1 MSEDQKKLTLKQRKW
16 LKLYIELGN
25 ASEAAWQ
32 VYDCKDRES
41 AAQIGWENI
50 RKLDVAEL
58 MEESGL
64 TDKYLND
71 KLKEGLEANKQMGAR
86 IVIKKNTPTSQAD
99 GELMPATSQTDDFI
113 EVEDYA
119 VRHKYLETALKLNG
133 RLVNKT
139 DITSDGE
146 RIFDVGA
153 VLNKVYGDEPT
164 SPTEMPD
171 DSS

>member
-1 MSEDQKKLTLKQRKW
+1 MTDEQKKLTLKQRKW

-86 IVIKKNTPTSQAD
+86 IVIKKNTPTSQED

-113 EVEDYA
+113 EVEDFA

-146 RIFDVGA
+146 RILDVGA
-153 VLNKVYGDEPT
+153 VLNKVYGEEPT
-164 SPTEMPD
+164 SPNKVP
-171 DSS
+171 DSSA